1 MALPDQLKFVEYKPA
16 ATAIPVEAINRA
28 YDRMDNIAQQTE
40 MGTNKILQT
49 LAAEMNNSASGDKA
63 YLENMYQQIDTQL
76 NQAVEAGD
84 LPSYSRSIKNMV
96 GAMLRDPMYQ
106 AVRQNAAGVKAARD
120 NYEKLSM
127 KFGRENV
134 VMAGDDPMTFST
146 AGPDGEPRLFMGTPQ
161 QRPNYTDSMQDLYMK
176 NVDVVDSRATV
187 DEFVDDFKAFE
198 MYKNTPAGRIHIDE
212 ISRELTSQNGGTPLP
227 FLRADDDT
235 QTKAIQI
242 MNDHLKTVGYT
253 FIDTKKQGVLSGD
266 QYKEL
271 KGKTI
276 VSSGLAGN
284 TLTDGTDAADQVLMT
299 LDDSVND
306 TQLDRQL
313 RALFADRRD
322 IMVYQS
328 GGPNGP
334 RRGSK
339 QLDPTAIKNVRLT
352 SNVSTNGMPLLA
364 VTSAGVGQKDQDQ
377 MDLVEM
383 VPENLA
389 LVRDNMTGFIAQLA
403 NSPQS
408 NKLAGIPAMTNIFAT
423 DLSVRLRENT
433 PEWNVEVPEAGARVE
448 KDGTGY
454 TLIQYAGPGQ
464 ERGRV
469 KYQSEKDVRNAVGAL
484 ILNRKMG
491 L

>member
-28 YDRMDNIAQQTE
+28 YDRMDKISQQTE

-63 YLENMYQQIDTQL
+63 YLQDMYQQIDNQL
-76 NQAVEAGD
+76 NQAVDAGD

-96 GAMLRDPMYQ
+96 GSMLRDPMYQ

-120 NYEKLSM
+120 NYDKLSM

-134 VMAGDDPMTFST
+134 VMAGDDPQTFST
-146 AGPDGEPRLFMGTPQ
+146 QGPDGAPRLFMGTPQ

-187 DEFVDDFKAFE
+187 DDFVDDFKAFE
-198 MYKNTPAGRIHIDE
+198 MYKNTPAGRIHVDE
-212 ISRELTSQNGGTPLP
+212 ISRELTSQNSGTPLP
-227 FLRADDDT
+227 FLRADPAT

-242 MNDHLKTVGYT
+242 MNDQLKTVGYT
-253 FIDTKKQGVLSGD
+253 FIDTKMKGVLSGD
-266 QYKEL
+266 QFKEL

-299 LDDSVND
+299 LDDGVDD

-313 RALFADRRD
+313 TAMFADRND

-328 GGPNGP
+328 GGPKGP
-334 RRGSK
+334 RRNSA
-339 QLDPTAIKNVRLT
+339 QLDPTAITNVRLT

-364 VTSAGVGQKDQDQ
+364 VTSAGVGKNDQDQ
-377 MDLVEM
+377 VDLVEM

-389 LVRDNMTGFIAQLA
+389 LVRDNMTGFIAQLQ
-403 NSPQS
+403 NSPKS
-408 NKLAGIPAMTNIFAT
+408 NKLAGLPAMTNIFAT
-423 DLSVRLRENT
+423 DLSVLLQKDDMQWGT
-433 PEWNVEVPEAGARVE
+433 EVPEAGARVE

-454 TLIQYAGPGQ
+454 TLIQYEGPG
-464 ERGRV
+464 EEKGRI
-469 KYQSEKDVRNAVGAL
+469 KYATEKDVRNAVGAL
-484 ILNRKMG
+484 ILNRKLG